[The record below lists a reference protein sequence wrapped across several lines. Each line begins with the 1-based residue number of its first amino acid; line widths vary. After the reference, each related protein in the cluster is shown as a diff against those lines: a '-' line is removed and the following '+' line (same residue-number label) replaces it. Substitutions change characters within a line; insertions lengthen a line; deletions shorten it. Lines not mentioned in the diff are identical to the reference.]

1 MGVCWCLDFTSTYRE
16 KIEIGGNIIF
26 SCQKMAYVL
35 ASQIKEFVTTRF
47 FTESTVKTD
56 GDIIRAIV
64 NRTHKQIFKIKKTD
78 NAIEAIEAAFRA
90 NPNWSRTDD
99 IRFNACCYWCHGEQ

>member
-1 MGVCWCLDFTSTYRE
+1 MI
-16 KIEIGGNIIF
+16 KIEKNKNIIF
-26 SCQKMAYVL
+26 IDNTMAYVL

-47 FTESTVKTD
+47 FTESKSRPD

-64 NRTHKQIFKIKKTD
+64 NHTHKQVYKIKKTD

-90 NPNWSRTDD
+90 NPHWSRTDD

>member
-64 NRTHKQIFKIKKTD
+64 NRIKKTD